1 MAFDRGFKEKIIKIQ
16 NKSIGEKYVKRRDN
30 GDISIREIAN

>member
-16 NKSIGEKYVKRRDN
+16 YKSIGEKYVKRRDN
-30 GDISIREIAN
+30 GDISIRKIAD